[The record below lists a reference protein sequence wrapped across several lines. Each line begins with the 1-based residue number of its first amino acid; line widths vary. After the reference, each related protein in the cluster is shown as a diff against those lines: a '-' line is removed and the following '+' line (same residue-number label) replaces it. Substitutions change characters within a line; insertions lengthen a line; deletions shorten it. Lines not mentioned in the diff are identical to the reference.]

1 MALGYHIQA
10 AAGWYNQPMP
20 FQLFLAAKYLKPTR
34 SWMSAITV
42 FSVLG
47 VVLGV
52 AIIIVVRAVMTGFGD
67 MWREKILAFKPHIT
81 ISSASG
87 IIRDEAAVVEAVTNV
102 PGVSAASPS
111 VEARVLAEHGRRVSA
126 PAVIGV
132 SADDLPSLHPQIA
145 SGIVQGSLDLDEDS
159 VLIGVDLA
167 WQLGLSVGDTM
178 LIYSPMN
185 LVAKDEKFFPEEARV
200 GGIFRM
206 GQRDFDSGF
215 IISSIGFARDLMGL
229 TRGAYSVHVKTDAP
243 LDTAAFRRTEEG
255 VAELLG
261 PSYIVRTWQEVDSDL
276 FNALA
281 VEKNMMMV
289 LNLFTTIVAMF
300 CVTVTL
306 IVATVQ
312 KRSQIGLL
320 RALGFSRSKVM
331 GVFMVYGWILCMVGT
346 ALGVGLA
353 YAVLFN
359 LQNLVD
365 LMAGFGVDVFPK
377 SVYGLEQIPW
387 RVLPSEVV
395 AVAVAVVVFSTLSG
409 LVPAWVAARKDPVE
423 TLRG

>member
-1 MALGYHIQA
+1 
-10 AAGWYNQPMP
+10 MP
-20 FQLFLAAKYLKPTR
+20 FPLFLAAKYLKPTR

-81 ISSASG
+81 ISSTSG
-87 IIRDEAAVVEAVTNV
+87 IIRDEAAVVEAVMAV

-111 VEARVLAEHGRRVSA
+111 VEARVLAEHDRRVSA

-185 LVAKDEKFFPEEARV
+185 LVAKDEMFFPEEAKV
-200 GGIFRM
+200 GGVFRM
-206 GQRDFDSGF
+206 GQRDFDSGY

-229 TRGAYSVHVKTDAP
+229 TRGAYSVHVKTDSP

-255 VAELLG
+255 ISNSLG
-261 PSYIVRTWQEVDSDL
+261 PSYIARTWQEVDSDL

-312 KRSQIGLL
+312 KRSEIGLL
-320 RALGFSRSKVM
+320 RALGFSRAKVM

-359 LQNLVD
+359 LQNLVE

-409 LVPAWVAARKDPVE
+409 LVPACVAARKDPVE
-423 TLRG
+423 ALRG